1 MRRWFLVW
9 LLPFLQLPAWA
20 ESCGEPALAIHQIQ
34 GAAAQSPYVGQQVT
48 VEGVVTYS
56 ATGAGELRGVFL
68 QSADHQQD
76 DNPTTSEALF
86 VHSLAPLS
94 APGRRLRLTGQVQEY
109 HGLTELTRVQR
120 PTDCGPAPL
129 PTATTIAW
137 PPADGA
143 EALEGMRVQLESP
156 LVVIDQYD
164 LGRYGTLTLA
174 PDRQPIPTQILPPGP
189 RAQTLYRHQQRQ
201 RLLLDDGRLQRHP
214 RPLPYPPGGLS
225 EHQTLRT
232 GTTVDQLAGVLDYR
246 FDHWRLHPER
256 PPVFGPTA
264 ARPAPPAPPEGHQLR
279 VVAFNLGNYFP
290 YRASAGQPR
299 ESSRGAASARQWQR
313 QQQRLVSTIQAL
325 APDVLALTELASD
338 GYGPAS
344 APAILAQA
352 LGAQWRFVRS
362 PDDGQDAIRV
372 GLLYRSDRVDVVD
385 APMTV
390 DLVGSRPALV
400 QTLRPLIGQHSSRL
414 PPIRLVVTHFKS
426 KGCGRARGAD
436 QDQGDGQGCY
446 AARRNRQ
453 AEQLVEALTE
463 APPGTG
469 TLILGDLNSYAR
481 ETPLGRL
488 ANAGYRD
495 LLNPPGQSGWRYS
508 YRFRGR
514 LGTLD
519 YGLADQTLLPHVQAA
534 RTWAINADEPSVLGY
549 QHQRFGDRVA
559 AGQPWRS
566 SDHDPV
572 VIDLGAPF
580 TTFD

>member
-1 MRRWFLVW
+1 MRSW
-9 LLPFLQLPAWA
+9 LLAWLLAVLQLPAWA
-20 ESCGEPALAIHQIQ
+20 DSCGEPALAIHQIQ
-34 GAAAQSPYVGQQVT
+34 GAAEQSPYVGQRVT
-48 VEGVVTYS
+48 VEGVITYS
-56 ATGAGELRGVFL
+56 ATDAGELQGAFL
-68 QSADHQQD
+68 QSADHQR
-76 DNPTTSEALF
+76 DNDPATSEALF
-86 VHSLAPLS
+86 VHSRTPLS
-94 APGRRLRLTGQVQEY
+94 APGRRLRLTGQVREY
-109 HGLTELTRVQR
+109 HGLTELTRVQQR
-120 PTDCGPAPL
+120 LDCGPAAL

-164 LGRYGTLTLA
+164 LAHYGTLTLA
-174 PDRQPIPTQILPPGP
+174 PERQPVPTQILPPGP
-189 RAQTLYRHQQRQ
+189 QAQALFRHQQRQ

-214 RPLPYPPGGLS
+214 QPLPYPAGGFS
-225 EHQTLRT
+225 EQQTLRA
-232 GTTVDQLAGVLDYR
+232 GTTVEQLAGVLDYR
-246 FDHWRLHPER
+246 FDHWRLHPEH
-256 PPVFGPTA
+256 PPIFRPTA
-264 ARPAPPAPPEGHQLR
+264 HRPAPPAPPEGHQLR

-290 YRASAGQPR
+290 YLAATGQPR
-299 ESSRGAASARQWQR
+299 GNSRGATSAQQWQR

-344 APAILAQA
+344 APAMLARA
-352 LGAQWRFVRS
+352 LGVQWRFVRS
-362 PDDGQDAIRV
+362 PDDGHDAIRV

-385 APMTV
+385 APMAV
-390 DLVGSRPALV
+390 DLAGSRPALV
-400 QTLRPLIGQHSSRL
+400 QTFLPINGRRSSGL

-426 KGCGRARGAD
+426 KGCGRARGANQD
-436 QDQGDGQGCY
+436 QDDGQGCY

-453 AEQLVEALTE
+453 AEQLAEALTE
-463 APPGTG
+463 ATPGTG

-495 LLNPPGQSGWRYS
+495 LLNPPDQSGWRYS

-534 RTWAINADEPSVLGY
+534 RTWAINADEPSLLGY
-549 QHQRFGDRVA
+549 QHPRFGDLVA
-559 AGQPWRS
+559 TSKPWRS

-572 VIDLGAPF
+572 VIDLGTPF
-580 TTFD
+580 AAFD